1 VSSRASA
8 LLARTGLGVEDV
20 WAGRGESSWL
30 RSSLLPNGQP
40 QERVLGL
47 VHALLENGLELVPQ
61 LGSRM
66 SPFEFDHQVVAAGS
80 GAGA

>member
-1 VSSRASA
+1 
-8 LLARTGLGVEDV
+8 
-20 WAGRGESSWL
+20 
-30 RSSLLPNGQP
+30 
-40 QERVLGL
+40 VLGL